1 MDNQFG
7 EQRLLDYFSG
17 ELSDKEREAVEHWM
31 NANPENK
38 RKFKSFRRNFL
49 DMRWGIRGNLI
60 QGDFKIIERKL
71 RKHKL
76 YRIGAIAASVAIVL
90 GCVCW
95 MLVYLQKAP
104 SSSVEVVQ
112 NIQPGSPRAV
122 LVLSNGEQITM
133 DSITQNL
140 KEKDGASIQIDAEGK
155 ICYTASSLAQ
165 TLYNKVIVPKG
176 GEFSIVLSDSTYIR
190 LNSESELQYPVSF
203 PANGE
208 RTVLLK
214 GEGYFEIAPNPH
226 NPFVVQV
233 DGTAVKAYGTIF
245 DINNYTPGQVE
256 TVLVEGSVGIRCA
269 QQETKILP
277 GQKATWKTLS
287 EKIEVENVDIH
298 SYIAWKDGDF
308 VFNNE
313 TLESIMEKLSRW
325 YNVEVFFANDEARH
339 IRFSGDMK
347 RYSEVSTLLYF
358 FEETSD
364 IHVNIKGNCLI
375 IE

>member
-1 MDNQFG
+1 MDNQFW

-31 NANPENK
+31 NANPENR

-190 LNSESELQYPVSF
+190 LNSESELQYP
-203 PANGE
+203 
-208 RTVLLK
+208 
-214 GEGYFEIAPNPH
+214 H